1 MYLFY
6 SEYRVYA
13 SALRVMHLECERQ
26 GGDSM
31 KWIKIIAGITT
42 CKSPVNHWITVE
54 YTSASKKK

>member
-1 MYLFY
+1 
-6 SEYRVYA
+6 
-13 SALRVMHLECERQ
+13 MHRPYGLCIQNVSRRR
-26 GGDSM
+26 GDSM